1 MLIDE
6 IPPSDYLPFLLM
18 RVIGLSATAAKALI
32 EQYGEVKVQEHALRC
47 IWLADRGRVHTPPA
61 WLTASLRGNWEPTRN
76 MPLDLTPQVLTF
88 RIDEQTFM
96 QYVKEQREQKG
107 EGEVR

>member
-6 IPPSDYLPFLLM
+6 IPPSDYLPFLLI
-18 RVIGLSATAAKALI
+18 RVIGLSETAAKALI
-32 EQYGEVKVQEHALRC
+32 GQYGEPKVQEHALRC
-47 IWLADRGRVHTPPA
+47 IWLMDRKRVHTPPA
-61 WLTASLRGNWEPTRN
+61 WLTASLKNDWQPARD
-76 MPLDLTPQVLTF
+76 MPLDLAPQTLTF